1 MKLSKLIGQRIKETP
16 KDAQSAS
23 HIFLIRGGYIRPLST
38 GIYTLLPLAKRIVS
52 KIENII
58 REEMNKIEGQEI
70 TMPVVNPAEIWEES
84 GRYQSVD
91 QTLLKFKD
99 RNNKDMVLAMTH
111 EEAVCHMARTEITSY
126 KQMPSMVYQ
135 IQTKYR
141 DEARA
146 RAGLIRVREFTM
158 KDAYSFHESDECLS
172 SYYERAHQAYENIF
186 RRLGMKEVLSIES
199 DAGMIGGSVSHEF
212 MAVSEIGED
221 TIIASPCRKYLAN
234 REIATSPFVL
244 KQEDALELEKVHTP
258 DAESIADVAKY
269 LGTEESDSCKAVLY
283 QSNDIDELI
292 FVVIRGDI
300 DVNEVKVK
308 NYLKINSLYPAE
320 DDKIRECGAI
330 PGYASPMGVNLEN
343 VKLLVDLTV
352 KNSSNLVAGANEAG
366 YHYKNFNFDR
376 DCGEVGEVLDIATV
390 RAGDPCPVT
399 GSPIEELRGIEVGN
413 IFQLG
418 TKYSDAMNVKYLDK
432 NGKSQTAI
440 MGCYG
445 IGVGRA
451 LASVCEQSHDKWG
464 PVWPLSIAPYHL
476 HIVALNMKKSDAV
489 KEKADELYQKLTAA
503 GIEVIYD
510 DRDPKAGFAFND
522 ADLIGVP
529 YRVVV
534 SPKTLDQD
542 SVEFK
547 TRDGSIKEM
556 IDAESAADY
565 LVNLISGKLSQS

>member
-38 GIYTLLPLAKRIVS
+38 GIYTLLPLAKRMVT
-52 KIENII
+52 KIENIV

-70 TMPVVNPAEIWEES
+70 TMPLVNPAEIWEES

-126 KQMPSMVYQ
+126 KQMPSTVYQ

-158 KDAYSFHESDECLS
+158 KDAYSFHETNECLAA
-172 SYYERAHQAYENIF
+172 YYERAHQAYVNIF
-186 RRLGMKEVLSIES
+186 NRIGMKDVLSIES
-199 DAGMIGGSVSHEF
+199 DAGMMGGAVSHEF
-212 MAVSEIGED
+212 MAISDIGED
-221 TIIASPCRKYLAN
+221 TIIASPDRKYLAN
-234 REIATSPFVL
+234 REIATSPYVI
-244 KQEDALELEKVHTP
+244 KNEAALELEKVHTP
-258 DAESIADVAKY
+258 DAESIEDVAKF
-269 LGTEESDSCKAVLY
+269 LGTAESDSCKAVFY
-283 QSNDIDELI
+283 QSDDIDELI
-292 FVVIRGDI
+292 FVVIRGDLE
-300 DVNEVKVK
+300 VNEVKVQ
-308 NYLKINSLYPAE
+308 NYLNIHSLYPAE
-320 DDKIRECGAI
+320 DEKIKACGAV

-343 VKLLVDLTV
+343 IKLIVDPTV
-352 KNSSNLVAGANEAG
+352 AKSSNLVAGANEAG

-376 DCGEVGEVLDIATV
+376 DCGEVGVVIDIATV

-399 GSPIEELRGIEVGN
+399 GEPIEELRGIEVGN

-418 TKYSDAMNVKYLDK
+418 TKYSEAMNVKYLDK

-445 IGVGRA
+445 IGIGRA
-451 LASVCEQSHDKWG
+451 LASVCEQSNDKWG
-464 PVWPLSIAPYHL
+464 PVWPLAIAPFQL
-476 HIVALNMKKSDAV
+476 HIIALNMKKSEAV
-489 KEKADELYQKLTAA
+489 KVKADELYEKLTAA

-510 DRDPKAGFAFND
+510 DRDAKAGFAFND

-534 SPKTLDQD
+534 SPKTLDND

-547 TRDGSIKEM
+547 TRDGSVKEM
-556 IDAESAADY
+556 IDAESAAEY
-565 LVNLISGKLSQS
+565 LEKLISEKIAEI

>member
-38 GIYTLLPLAKRIVS
+38 GIYTLLPLAKRIVT

-58 REEMNKIEGQEI
+58 REEMNMIEGQEI
-70 TMPVVNPAEIWEES
+70 SMPLVNPADIWEES

-126 KQMPSMVYQ
+126 KQMPSMVFQ

-158 KDAYSFHESDECLS
+158 KDGYSFHTSDECLAA
-172 SYYERAHQAYENIF
+172 YYEKAHQAYENIF
-186 RRLGMKEVLSIES
+186 KRIGMKDVLSIEA

-212 MAVSEIGED
+212 MAISDIGED

-234 REIATSPFVL
+234 REIATSPYKL
-244 KQEDALELEKVHTP
+244 KNEAPLAIEKVETP
-258 DAESIADVAKY
+258 NTESIEDVAKL
-269 LGTEESDSCKAVLY
+269 LGVETSETCKAVLY

-292 FVVIRGDI
+292 FVIVRGDI
-300 DVNEVKVK
+300 EVNEVKVK
-308 NYLKINSLYPAE
+308 NHLKINTLFPAE
-320 DDKIRECGAI
+320 DDKIKACGAV
-330 PGYASPMGVNLEN
+330 PGYASPIGVNLEN
-343 VKLLVDLTV
+343 VKLLVDKTV
-352 KNSSNLVAGANEAG
+352 KGSSNLVAGANEAG
-366 YHYKNFNFDR
+366 YHLKNFNFDR
-376 DCGEVGEVLDIATV
+376 DCGEIGEVLDIATV

-399 GSPIEELRGIEVGN
+399 GTALEEIRGIEVGN

-418 TKYSDAMNVKYLDK
+418 TKYSEAMNVKYLDK
-432 NGKSQTAI
+432 NGKSKTAI

-451 LASVCEQSHDKWG
+451 LASVCEQSNDKWG
-464 PVWPLSIAPYHL
+464 PVWPLAIAPYHL
-476 HIVALNMKKSDAV
+476 HIIGLNMKKSEAV
-489 KEKADELYQKLTAA
+489 REKAEELYSELTKA

-510 DRDPKAGFAFND
+510 DRDAKAGFAFND

-534 SPKTLDQD
+534 SPKTLDQN
-542 SVEFK
+542 SIEFK
-547 TRDGSIKEM
+547 TRDGSTKEM
-556 IDAESAADY
+556 INADSAVEY
-565 LVNLISGKLSQS
+565 LKKLITEKLSEV

>member
-38 GIYTLLPLAKRIVS
+38 GIDTLLPLAKRIVT

-58 REEMNKIEGQEI
+58 REEMNMIEGQEI
-70 TMPVVNPAEIWEES
+70 SMPVVNPAEIWEES

-99 RNNKDMVLAMTH
+99 RNSKDMVLAMTH

-158 KDAYSFHESDECLS
+158 KDAYSFHDSDDCLAA
-172 SYYERAHQAYENIF
+172 YYEKAHQAYENIF
-186 RRLGMKEVLSIES
+186 RRIGMKEVLSIES

-212 MAVSEIGED
+212 MAISEIGED

-234 REIATSPFVL
+234 REIATSSYNL
-244 KQEDALELEKVHTP
+244 KNESPLAIEKVETP
-258 DAESIADVAKY
+258 NTESIEDVAKL
-269 LGTEESDSCKAVLY
+269 LGVETSETCKAVLY

-300 DVNEVKVK
+300 EVNEVKVK
-308 NYLKINSLYPAE
+308 NHLKIHTLFPAE
-320 DDKIRECGAI
+320 DDKIKECGAV
-330 PGYASPMGVNLEN
+330 PGYASPMGVNFEN
-343 VKLLVDLTV
+343 VKLLVDKTV
-352 KNSSNLVAGANEAG
+352 KGSSNLVTGANEAG
-366 YHYKNFNFDR
+366 YHLKNFNFDR
-376 DCGEVGEVLDIATV
+376 DCGDVGEVVDVATV

-399 GSPIEELRGIEVGN
+399 GAPLEEIRGIEVGN

-418 TKYSDAMNVKYLDK
+418 TKYSEAMNVKYLDK

-451 LASVCEQSHDKWG
+451 LASVCEQSNDKWG
-464 PVWPLSIAPYHL
+464 PVWPLAIAPYQL
-476 HIVALNMKKSDAV
+476 HIIGLNMKKSEAV
-489 KEKADELYQKLTAA
+489 REKADELYSELTKA

-510 DRDPKAGFAFND
+510 DRDAKAGFAFND

-556 IDAESAADY
+556 IAADSAVDY
-565 LVNLISGKLSQS
+565 LKKLITEKLSEI

>member
-158 KDAYSFHESDECLS
+158 KDAYSFHESDECLAA
-172 SYYERAHQAYENIF
+172 YYDRAHKAYENIF

-234 REIATSPFVL
+234 REIATSPFVI
-244 KQEDALELEKVHTP
+244 KNEDALELEKVHTP
-258 DAESIADVAKY
+258 DAESIEDVAKF

-300 DVNEVKVK
+300 EVNEVKVK
-308 NYLKINSLYPAE
+308 NYLKINTLFPAE
-320 DDKIRECGAI
+320 DDKIKECGAV
-330 PGYASPMGVNLEN
+330 PGYASPMGTNLEN
-343 VKLLVDLTV
+343 VRLIVDPTV
-352 KNSSNLVAGANEAG
+352 KNSSNLVAGANKAG

-376 DCGEVGEVLDIATV
+376 DCGDVGEVVDVATV
-390 RAGDPCPVT
+390 RAR
-399 GSPIEELRGIEVGN
+399 GSLPGN
-413 IFQLG
+413 
-418 TKYSDAMNVKYLDK
+418 
-432 NGKSQTAI
+432 
-440 MGCYG
+440 
-445 IGVGRA
+445 
-451 LASVCEQSHDKWG
+451 W
-464 PVWPLSIAPYHL
+464 
-476 HIVALNMKKSDAV
+476 
-489 KEKADELYQKLTAA
+489 
-503 GIEVIYD
+503 
-510 DRDPKAGFAFND
+510 
-522 ADLIGVP
+522 
-529 YRVVV
+529 
-534 SPKTLDQD
+534 
-542 SVEFK
+542 
-547 TRDGSIKEM
+547 
-556 IDAESAADY
+556 
-565 LVNLISGKLSQS
+565 